1 MDRKEKSRIHKELE
15 TLERNYADLTHQSKA
30 DMQIKKNE
38 IDNLNKVL
46 AQFEDDKSKYVSQ
59 ISNLENQLRETKKKL
74 VIKEDQV
81 EVLEKEFAK
90 LQEKFRESQ
99 NIEFNLSTQKEHQD
113 ATVKIQEDQIQKLQ
127 SRYQEDENQWK
138 GDR

>member
-1 MDRKEKSRIHKELE
+1 
-15 TLERNYADLTHQSKA
+15 
-30 DMQIKKNE
+30 MQIKKNE

-59 ISNLENQLRETKKKL
+59 ISNLENQLRETKKKH

-81 EVLEKEFAK
+81 EVLKNEFAK

-113 ATVKIQEDQIQKLQ
+113 ATVKIQED
-127 SRYQEDENQWK
+127 
-138 GDR
+138 